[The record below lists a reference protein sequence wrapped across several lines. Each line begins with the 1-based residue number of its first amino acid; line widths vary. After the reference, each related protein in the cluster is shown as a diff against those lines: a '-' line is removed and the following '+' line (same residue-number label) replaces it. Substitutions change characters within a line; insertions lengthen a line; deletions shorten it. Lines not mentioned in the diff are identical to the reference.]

1 MIAAMNRIMP
11 FFLACAAAA
20 APAAAAERRFTVTDF
35 DRVQV
40 EGPFEVVLVTG
51 KAPSAVAIADSQ
63 AALDRLSV
71 DVQGRTL
78 RVRANA
84 SAWGGYPGKSAGS
97 ARLTLSTHDVSAVTV
112 AGSAVLDV
120 NRVRAMRFDAALS
133 GTGRLGIGSVDVDTL
148 MVGLIGS
155 GTIAVAGKAKALRA
169 TVQGAGN
176 FEASGL
182 VVEDLD
188 LNAATTGTVAV
199 TARRTAKV
207 TSQGAGEVHV
217 LGKPACT
224 IHQRG
229 PGPVA
234 CGE

>member
-1 MIAAMNRIMP
+1 MNRIMP
-11 FFLACAAAA
+11 LFLACAAVAA
-20 APAAAAERRFTVTDF
+20 APASAAERRFTVTEF

-51 KAPSAVAIADSQ
+51 KAPSAVATGDSQ
-63 AALDRLSV
+63 AALDRVSV

-97 ARLTLSTHDVSAVTV
+97 ARLTLSTHDVRAVTV
-112 AGSAVLDV
+112 AGSGMLDV
-120 NRVRAMRFDAALS
+120 DRVRAMRFDAALS
-133 GTGRLGIGSVDVDTL
+133 GTGRLGIASVESDTL

-155 GTIAVAGKAKALRA
+155 GTIAMAGKAKALRA
-169 TVQGAGN
+169 TVQGSGN
-176 FEASGL
+176 FEAPGL

-188 LNAATTGTVAV
+188 LNAATTGTIAV

-207 TSQGAGEVHV
+207 TSHGVGEVQV
-217 LGKPACT
+217 LGNPACT
-224 IHQRG
+224 VQQRG

-234 CGE
+234 CGD

>member
-1 MIAAMNRIMP
+1 MP
-11 FFLACAAAA
+11 FLFACAALA

-51 KAPSAVAIADSQ
+51 KAPSAVATGDSQ

-71 DVQGRTL
+71 DVQARTL
-78 RVRANA
+78 RVRANV
-84 SAWGGYPGKSAGS
+84 SAWGGYPGKSVGS
-97 ARLTLSTHDVSAVTV
+97 ARLTLSTHDVRAVTV
-112 AGSAVLDV
+112 AGSGMLDV
-120 NRVRAMRFDAALS
+120 DRVRAMRFDAALS
-133 GTGRLGIGSVDVDTL
+133 GTGRLGIASVESDTL

-155 GTIAVAGKAKALRA
+155 GTIAMAGKAKALRA
-169 TVQGAGN
+169 TVPGAGN

-188 LNAATTGTVAV
+188 LNAATAGTIAV

-207 TSQGAGEVHV
+207 TSHGAGKIQV
-217 LGKPACT
+217 LGNPACT
-224 IHQRG
+224 VAQRG
-229 PGPVA
+229 SGPVA

>member
-1 MIAAMNRIMP
+1 MP
-11 FFLACAAAA
+11 FLFACAALA

-51 KAPSAVAIADSQ
+51 KAPSAIATGDSQ
-63 AALDRLSV
+63 AALDRVSV

-84 SAWGGYPGKSAGS
+84 SAWGGYPGKGAGT
-97 ARLTLSTHDVSAVTV
+97 ARVALSTHDLRAVTV
-112 AGSAVLDV
+112 AGAGLLDV
-120 NRVRAMRFDAALS
+120 DRVRAMRFDAALS
-133 GTGRLGIGSVDVDTL
+133 GTGRLGIGSVESDNLV
-148 MVGLIGS
+148 VGLLGS
-155 GTIAVAGKAKALRA
+155 GTIALAGKAKMLRA

-176 FEASGL
+176 LEAEGL

-188 LNAATTGTVAV
+188 LSAATAGIAAV
-199 TARRTAKV
+199 TARRTAKI
-207 TSQGAGEVHV
+207 TSHGAGE
-217 LGKPACT
+217 LRISGKPACT
-224 IHQRG
+224 VSQRG

-234 CGE
+234 CGD